1 VARGKSSNSET
12 HRHFAAANGPAY
24 LRQAGRRLRARV
36 CALRGFTIIEL
47 MITLAVAAILTMLA
61 MPSFKHLMISTNLS
75 GVNNDLTGA
84 MQFARTEAVSRQTA
98 IAVAAS
104 AGNWQNGWTVQIAP
118 AGTVLRTYAAVAPQY
133 VVNGNAVTKVTF
145 QPQGSLAPPSG
156 STAAVAATCITI
168 SSAGFGSSRFLQV
181 LPAGMVQQTTSATA
195 PTGSTCAAPTP

>member
-1 VARGKSSNSET
+1 MARGKSSNSET

-24 LRQAGRRLRARV
+24 LRQAGRRLRAWV
-36 CALRGFTIIEL
+36 CAPRGFTIIEL

-84 MQFARTEAVSRQTA
+84 MQFARTEAVSRQVA

-104 AGNWQNGWTVQIAP
+104 AGNWQNGWTVRIAP
-118 AGTVLRTYAAVAPQY
+118 AGTVLRTYPAVAPRY
-133 VVNGNAVTKVTF
+133 VVNGNAVTTVTF

-156 STAAVAATCITI
+156 STAAVVASCLTV
-168 SSAGFGSSRFLQV
+168 SASGFGSSRFLQV
-181 LPAGMVQQTTSATA
+181 LPAGMLQQTTSATA
-195 PTGSTCAAPTP
+195 PSGCADPTP